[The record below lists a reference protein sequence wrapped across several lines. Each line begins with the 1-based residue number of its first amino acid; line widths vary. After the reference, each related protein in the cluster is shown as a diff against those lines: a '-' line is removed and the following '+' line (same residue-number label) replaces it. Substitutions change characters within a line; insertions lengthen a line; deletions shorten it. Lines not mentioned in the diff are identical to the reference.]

1 MINKKGQPPGR
12 QRGNRQRFPYEP
24 CVIGGK
30 LFTPAELSRPFIA
43 TWLKRP
49 SSKPSRRN

>member
-1 MINKKGQPPGR
+1 MINKRGQKPGI
-12 QRGNRQRFPYEP
+12 QRGDSRRFPYEP
-24 CVIGGK
+24 RVVGGK
-30 LFTPAELSRPFIA
+30 LFMPAELRRSIT